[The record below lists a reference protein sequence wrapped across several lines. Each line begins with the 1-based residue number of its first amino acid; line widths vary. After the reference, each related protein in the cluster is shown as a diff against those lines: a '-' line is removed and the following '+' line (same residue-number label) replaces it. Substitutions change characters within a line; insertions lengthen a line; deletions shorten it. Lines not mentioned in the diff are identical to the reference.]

1 MNHRTENQQRNS
13 MNEPEGQFLKQINK
27 IDKPLPRCNTTKK
40 KKRLKL
46 LKSEIKMGTLLFYRN
61 KKDYKSVLYPN
72 KLDNLHG
79 HIPRNTK
86 PIL

>member
-1 MNHRTENQQRNS
+1 MN
-13 MNEPEGQFLKQINK
+13 LKVSSSNRSKKLINLYLDVL
-27 IDKPLPRCNTTKK
+27 ILKK

-72 KLDNLHG
+72 KLDNVHG
-79 HIPRNTK
+79 QIPRNTK

>member
-13 MNEPEGQFLKQINK
+13 MNELKVSSSNRSTKLINLYL
-27 IDKPLPRCNTTKK
+27 DVLLLKK

>member
-27 IDKPLPRCNTTKK
+27 IDKPLPRCTTNK

-46 LKSEIKMGTLLFYRN
+46 LKSEIKMGSLLFYRN
-61 KKDYKSVLYPN
+61 KKDYKRVLRTAVSQQI
-72 KLDNLHG
+72 G
-79 HIPRNTK
+79 
-86 PIL
+86 